1 MLNNPT
7 LNKLQ
12 EMRLLGMLK
21 AFEEQLAT
29 ADTGQMTFEERFG
42 LIVDREDC
50 ERRNRRFRSRI
61 KKAKP
66 KEQACIEDLDF
77 SGQRGI
83 KKTDILSLVAC
94 EWIRNH
100 QNVIISGPTGVGKTY
115 LGCALL
121 HAACKE
127 GFTARYVRMPRFFRS
142 IAVAKLDGGYEKL
155 MAELA
160 KTDVILF
167 DDIGLSKMDGEQARD
182 LLEIME
188 DRHAQ
193 RSSIF
198 TSQLEAGK
206 WYELIPDPT
215 IADAL
220 LDRVIHRSHTIKL
233 KGGSM
238 RKEKSGLTNQAD

>member
-1 MLNNPT
+1 MLTNPT
-7 LNKLQ
+7 LTKLQ
-12 EMRLLGMLK
+12 EMKLLGMLK
-21 AFEEQLAT
+21 AFEEQMAT
-29 ADTGQMTFEERFG
+29 ADTGQMSFEERFG

-66 KEQACIEDLDF
+66 KESACLEDLDF
-77 SGQRGI
+77 SAGRGI
-83 KKTDILSLVAC
+83 KKTEILSLTGC
-94 EWIRNH
+94 EWVRQH

-115 LGCALL
+115 LACALL

-127 GFTARYVRMPRFFRS
+127 GFSARYVRMPRFLRN
-142 IAVAKLDGGYEKL
+142 IAVAKLDGSYEKF

-160 KTDVILF
+160 RTDVILF
-167 DDIGLSKMDGEQARD
+167 DDLGLAKMDSEQSRD
-182 LLEIME
+182 VLEVME

-193 RSSIF
+193 KASIF
-198 TSQLEAGK
+198 TSQLEASK

-233 KGGSM
+233 KGPSM
-238 RKEKSGLTNQAD
+238 RKEKSGLTIRAD